1 MSIFRTLTILLMT
14 GLIIGGAAYFAYDL
28 YWQPQKLDREDK
40 VAKSIQ
46 TAPTPPPDY
55 SLPAY
60 EKAAALQKSGD
71 TDAARAA
78 LAEFITGFPESPNLA
93 RAKSALG
100 EVNAAQVFSP
110 AASANKVA
118 YAVAKGDSLVKIASK
133 FKTNAELVFRANNLD
148 TINLKIGQQL
158 FIPQLDI
165 SLVVDRKAG
174 SVTIYNRGEF
184 FKEYSTGSIKI
195 PGGDAP
201 IKTKVADKVAL
212 QGSNRVAFGDKNYS
226 DSERWLMLAPGGI
239 VMRSLPSA
247 GGPAPAGII
256 LAPADMEEVFF
267 LVLRG
272 SPVTIN

>member
-1 MSIFRTLTILLMT
+1 MSIFRTLTILLLT
-14 GLIIGGAAYFAYDL
+14 GLIIGGSAYFAYDL
-28 YWQPQKLDREDK
+28 FWKPQKLDREDK

-46 TAPTPPPDY
+46 AAPTPPPDY

-60 EKAAALQKSGD
+60 EKAVALQKSGD
-71 TDAARAA
+71 TDGARVV
-78 LAEFITGFPESPNLA
+78 LAEFIRSFPESPNLA
-93 RAKSALG
+93 GAKSALG
-100 EVNAAQVFSP
+100 EVNAAQVFSAAP
-110 AASANKVA
+110 AADKVA

-174 SVTIYNRGEF
+174 TVTVYNRGEF
-184 FKEYSTGSIKI
+184 FKEYPAASIKV
-195 PGGDAP
+195 PGSHAA

-212 QGSNRVAFGDKNYS
+212 QGTNRVAFGDKNYS
-226 DSERWLMLAPGGI
+226 ESERWIMLAPGGTVI
-239 VMRSLPSA
+239 RGLPAA

-256 LAPADMEEVFF
+256 LAPADMEEVFL
-267 LVLRG
+267 LVSRG
-272 SPVTIN
+272 APVTIN

>member
-1 MSIFRTLTILLMT
+1 MSIFRTLTILLLT
-14 GLIIGGAAYFAYDL
+14 GLIIGGSAYFAYDL
-28 YWQPQKLDREDK
+28 FWKPQKLDREDK

-46 TAPTPPPDY
+46 AAPTPPPDY

-60 EKAAALQKSGD
+60 EKAVALQKSGD
-71 TDAARAA
+71 TDGARVV
-78 LAEFITGFPESPNLA
+78 LAEFIRSFPESPNLA
-93 RAKSALG
+93 GAKSALG
-100 EVNAAQVFSP
+100 EVNAAQVFSAAP
-110 AASANKVA
+110 AADKVA

-174 SVTIYNRGEF
+174 TVTVYNRGEF
-184 FKEYSTGSIKI
+184 FKEYPAGSIKV
-195 PGGDAP
+195 PGGHAA

-212 QGSNRVAFGDKNYS
+212 QGTNRVAFGDKNYS
-226 DSERWLMLAPGGI
+226 ESERWIMLAPGGTVI
-239 VMRSLPSA
+239 RGLPAA

-256 LAPADMEEVFF
+256 LAPADMEEVFL
-267 LVLRG
+267 LVSRG
-272 SPVTIN
+272 APVTIN